1 MKSNVISVETTT
13 VGSPLT
19 VIPTA
24 RIVRHPKSRK
34 MKEDDLQVD
43 PPDEETLK
51 RLNFLAKQYP
61 FCILHR
67 GNQHNWLL

>member
-1 MKSNVISVETTT
+1 
-13 VGSPLT
+13 
-19 VIPTA
+19 
-24 RIVRHPKSRK
+24 
-34 MKEDDLQVD
+34 MKEEDLQVD

>member
-1 MKSNVISVETTT
+1 MKSNVISVETTS
-13 VGSPLT
+13 VVSPLT

-24 RIVRHPKSRK
+24 KIVRHPRSKK

-51 RLNFLAKQYP
+51 RLNFLARQYP
-61 FCILHR
+61 FCILQR